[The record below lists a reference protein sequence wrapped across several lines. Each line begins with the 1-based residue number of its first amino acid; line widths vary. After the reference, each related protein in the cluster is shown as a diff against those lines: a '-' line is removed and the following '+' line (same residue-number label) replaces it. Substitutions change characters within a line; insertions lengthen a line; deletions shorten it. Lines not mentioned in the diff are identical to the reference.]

1 MSCSKSDQLLF
12 KEGLNITTF
21 YIERLRYVWRVI
33 LLGPVFFPEVE
44 MSLAFST
51 TDLNG
56 VAFCATPPETV
67 GGIRDILVKYHNV
80 CHDVLEIHWELV

>member
-1 MSCSKSDQLLF
+1 
-12 KEGLNITTF
+12 
-21 YIERLRYVWRVI
+21 
-33 LLGPVFFPEVE
+33 

-56 VAFCATPPETV
+56 VALCETPPETV
-67 GGIRDILVKYHNV
+67 EGIRDILVKYRNA

>member
-1 MSCSKSDQLLF
+1 MKDCDMCGS
-12 KEGLNITTF
+12 
-21 YIERLRYVWRVI
+21 VI

-56 VAFCATPPETV
+56 VVLCATPPETV
-67 GGIRDILVKYHNV
+67 GGIRDILVKYCNV